1 MNDLDTKEA
10 LDIKA
15 IFRLVWRC
23 WPYYRPQLKHIL
35 TYIGCSIFIGALFFS
50 FWFVADD
57 LIQNKIGIGEPLQ
70 PLQAQLLLLDG
81 SYLKG
86 DDESKQLSEAQ
97 RKQVRANVVILAL
110 TLVFVIFIGSSPLE
124 YYQVWIFQR
133 VNQKLRV
140 EMLNKAEHLSLK
152 HHSFSRTGDA
162 IYRIYQD
169 SATITNVLQWLV
181 MMPLRI
187 ILFIILGCIILIFF
201 SAWFALPIF
210 VSIILSGYV
219 MRKLLPLIRQKS
231 RQSREYN
238 SDLTSRIQENLSA
251 VRVIKASGAEDI
263 MISRFEKESQ
273 KALDAAF
280 EMRFYNS
287 VLLLLSILIGMGSFI
302 ITEYFMA
309 TWAITERATSLGGIV
324 ALVGYATWN
333 IGAYQTASRQGAET
347 SLQAWELSHTFSVA
361 QDLTVGLKRAFYLLD
376 LEPEVTEPAQPK
388 MFPVSIQS
396 IQFESVYFS
405 YQNDNP
411 VLAGIDL
418 TATVGSVTAIVGGT
432 GSGKSTLMSLLL
444 RLYDPDHGNILVNG
458 INLKEI
464 SLEAIKSNIA
474 IALQQNVLFALS
486 IRDNIL
492 YGREDFSE
500 TDVHYAAKIACANEF
515 IETMPKGFST
525 ELGERGGKLSTGQRQ
540 RLSIARAVLRDTPI
554 LILDEPTASLDAET
568 EQRVMK
574 NLTIWGRDRIIFII
588 THRLSTI
595 RSADQI
601 AFLDKGKIA
610 EAGTH
615 EQLMARLG
623 PYSNFVEAEQGD
635 APTEKNHE
643 LF

>member
-1 MNDLDTKEA
+1 MTNIDTKEA
-10 LDIKA
+10 LDVRA
-15 IFRLVWRC
+15 VFRLVTRC

-35 TYIGCSIFIGALFFS
+35 TYIGCTLLIGALFFS

-57 LIQNKIGIGEPLQ
+57 LIQNKIGVGEPLQ
-70 PLQAQLLLLDG
+70 PLQAHLLMLDE

-86 DDESKQLSEAQ
+86 DDEPKRLSEAQ
-97 RKQVRANVVILAL
+97 RKQVRANVVIFTL
-110 TLVFVIFIGSSPLE
+110 TFVFVVFVGSSPLS

-140 EMLNKAEHLSLK
+140 EMLSKAEHLSLK
-152 HHSFSRTGDA
+152 HHNFSRTGDA
-162 IYRIYQD
+162 MYRVYQD

-181 MMPLRI
+181 TMPLRVMGVI
-187 ILFIILGCIILIFF
+187 IIGCITLIFF

-210 VSIILSGYV
+210 FSIILSGYV
-219 MRKLLPLIRQKS
+219 MRKLLPVIRQKS

-238 SDLTSRIQENLSA
+238 SDLTSRIQENLAA

-263 MISRFEKESQ
+263 MISRFKKESQ
-273 KALDAAF
+273 NALDAAF

-287 VLLLLSILIGMGSFI
+287 VLLLLSILIGMGSLI
-302 ITEYFMA
+302 IAEYFMA
-309 TWAITERATSLGGIV
+309 TWAITEKATSLGGIV

-333 IGAYQTASRQGAET
+333 IGAYQTASRQGEQT
-347 SLQAWELSHTFSVA
+347 SLQAWELSHIFSVA
-361 QDLTVGLKRAFYLLD
+361 QDLTVGLKRAFHLLD
-376 LEPEVTEPAQPK
+376 LEPEVTEPSQPK
-388 MFPVSIQS
+388 IFPVSIQS
-396 IQFESVYFS
+396 IQFESVYFN
-405 YQNDNP
+405 YQKDNP

-458 INLKEI
+458 INLKEM
-464 SLEAIKSNIA
+464 SRETIKSNVA

-486 IRDNIL
+486 ISDNIR
-492 YGREDFSE
+492 YGRDDLSE
-500 TDVHYAAKIACANEF
+500 KDVHTAAKIACADGF
-515 IETMPKGFST
+515 IAAMPEGFST

-574 NLTIWGRDRIIFII
+574 NLTIWGKNRIVFII

-601 AFLDKGKIA
+601 AFLNKGKIV

-615 EQLMARLG
+615 IQLMAQLG
-623 PYSNFVEAEQGD
+623 PYSDFVTAELGNT
-635 APTEKNHE
+635 PTEKNYE
-643 LF
+643 